1 MEKKLLRDA
10 NVAKKHV
17 FLKLKRNMYQSRK
30 RLFEKYDKLKKLRD
44 ILDTHLKLI
53 VKNAFREIR

>member
-1 MEKKLLRDA
+1 MRDA